1 MRTSARLLL
10 VALSL
15 PSFVVACSSSNDPPA
30 GTTGCTSKAVTVAQ
44 QPVTCGGAT
53 IVAKE
58 ANDYSFSSTITLP
71 PVTVKQMTN
80 LTFDWSGVS
89 KDFLG
94 HTLQPG
100 DLNTAIAMLWG
111 LKLSDL
117 ETALNTDELYT
128 SDLVVSPPP
137 SMAINGNTSAKLY
150 DFTING
156 TALPSDMIDGYFDA
170 SMYTPANTTYLFG
183 VQHGTEL
190 GREMKMLQA
199 FNVDASSSNTTITM
213 TNTSTAMS
221 CQVSLRN
228 LTITGVPG
236 GTAALMLDWSQ
247 MQTNALGAQF
257 KEGYITSAV
266 VGHYTQSPEEL
277 EKQFLNLDTIATKY
291 YRANIDAGSVLDFS
305 TLKDSSGA
313 SFPGVDDT
321 GTWMVGLICGNC
333 RNPAPWYMT
342 ILKPCTQ

>member
-1 MRTSARLLL
+1 MRTSVSLL
-10 VALSL
+10 VALSFTSLL
-15 PSFVVACSSSNDPPA
+15 PACSSSDPPSG
-30 GTTGCTSKAVTVAQ
+30 GTSGCTSQAVTVAQ
-44 QPVTCGGAT
+44 QPTTCNGAT
-53 IVAKE
+53 ILAKE

-128 SDLVVSPPP
+128 SDLIVSPPP
-137 SMAINGNTSAKLY
+137 SMPINGNTTAKLY

-156 TALPSDMIDGYFDA
+156 TALPPAMIDGYFDA
-170 SMYTPANTTYLFG
+170 TMYSPANTTYLFG

-213 TNTSTAMS
+213 TNSSTAMS

-266 VGHYTQSPEEL
+266 VGHYSQSPAEL
-277 EKQFLNLDTIATKY
+277 EAKFLDLDTIATKY

-321 GTWMVGLICGNC
+321 GTWLVGLICGNC